1 MSPKFIFVVGG
12 VCSSLGKGI
21 AAASVGA
28 LLKRSGH
35 SVFLMKVD
43 PYLNVDPG
51 TMNPEQHGEVF
62 VTDDAAET
70 DLDLGHYER
79 FINQPLSKYSTVTMG
94 RIYSEVL
101 ENERKGEY
109 LGKTIQILPH
119 ITGAIKAKIY
129 KAAEESGADIV
140 IVEIGGTVGDIE
152 GQPCLEAIRQI
163 QREVGKQHA
172 LFIMLTLLPYLASSK
187 ELKTK
192 PTQLAVRELQSSGIF
207 PDMMLLRSDH
217 PIQEDHFQ
225 KIALFCNVEREAVIP
240 AYTVESIYEVP
251 LRFAES
257 SLHSILE
264 RKLGLSSVMSPNLQE
279 FEELIDKIK
288 NPDLEPIRIGVVTKY
303 HNLDDA
309 YLSVH
314 EAIKSASYVNNRKP
328 ILVPINSEKLE
339 QDDELEWDK
348 FGKVDGIVVPGGF
361 GSRGIEGKIRA
372 CTWAREHQLPYLG
385 LCLGSQILSIET
397 ARSLA
402 GMDGANSTEF
412 DPKTPYPVVDIMQSQ
427 KEVLQKGG
435 TMRKGAYLCH
445 LTPGTKAFEAYQKD
459 TVVERHR
466 HRYEFNNTFQDELQ
480 KHGIIFSGLYKDEGI
495 VEIVERKDHPFMVGV
510 QFHPE
515 FTSRPATGHPLFNAF
530 IRAAAQGL

>member
-1 MSPKFIFVVGG
+1 MSSKFIFVVGG

-21 AAASVGA
+21 AAASIGA

-79 FINQPLSKYSTVTMG
+79 FINQPLSRYSTVTMG
-94 RIYSEVL
+94 RVYSEVL
-101 ENERKGEY
+101 EQERKGEY
-109 LGKTIQILPH
+109 LGKTIQIIPH
-119 ITGAIKAKIY
+119 ITGAIKNKIY
-129 KAAEESGADIV
+129 KAAEVSKADVV

-163 QREVGKQHA
+163 QREVGKNHA
-172 LFIMLTLLPYLASSK
+172 LFIMLTLLPYLGSSK

-217 PIQEDHFQ
+217 PIQEEHFQ

-257 SLHSILE
+257 SLHTILE
-264 RKLGLSSVMSPNLQE
+264 RKLGLNPISAPNLEE
-279 FEELIDKIK
+279 FEQLIEKIK
-288 NPDLEPIRIGVVTKY
+288 NPDLEPLKIGIVTKY

-314 EAIKSASYVNNRKP
+314 EAVKSASYVQNRKP

-339 QDDELEWDK
+339 QDDAEEWAK
-348 FGKVDGIVVPGGF
+348 FEKVDGIVVPGGF

-372 CTWAREHQLPYLG
+372 CTWAREHNLPYLG

-397 ARSLA
+397 ARNLA
-402 GMDGANSTEF
+402 GMKEANSTEF
-412 DPKTPYPVVDIMQSQ
+412 NAKTPYPIVDIMESQ
-427 KEVLQKGG
+427 KDIEKKGG
-435 TMRKGAYLCH
+435 TMRKGAYVCH
-445 LTPGTKAFEAYQKD
+445 LTPGSIAHEAYGQESII
-459 TVVERHR
+459 ERHR
-466 HRYEFNNTFQDELQ
+466 HRYEFNNAFQDVLE
-480 KHGIIFSGLYKDEGI
+480 KNGIVFSGRYMDEGI
-495 VEIVERKDHPFMVGV
+495 VEIVERKDHPFMLGV

-515 FTSRPATGHPLFNAF
+515 FTSRPWTGHPLFNAF
-530 IRAAAQGL
+530 IRAAAK